1 MPGYMPGLVRV
12 LSHRTRTGTRKVNDF
27 ICAHS
32 LCLLTGALVRT
43 YRGGAET
50 GISVGKQVFSNTIL
64 FCAALTLC
72 LILLSTPL
80 YIALLLYCVVL
91 WARSAQ
97 ILKQRVFYAQPTTPT
112 HVSFI
117 PTDTHAQN
125 FLLSFPLILLFA
137 TKLRHGVIFLV
148 MGRWLARLA
157 DGYLFCLPFLTILWR
172 C

>member
-97 ILKQRVFYAQPTTPT
+97 ILKQRVFLCTTDYPYSCIFHPDRHT
-112 HVSFI
+112 CTEFFIIISFDSFVRNKAKTWGYFSGHGSLVS
-117 PTDTHAQN
+117 
-125 FLLSFPLILLFA
+125 
-137 TKLRHGVIFLV
+137 
-148 MGRWLARLA
+148 
-157 DGYLFCLPFLTILWR
+157 
-172 C
+172 